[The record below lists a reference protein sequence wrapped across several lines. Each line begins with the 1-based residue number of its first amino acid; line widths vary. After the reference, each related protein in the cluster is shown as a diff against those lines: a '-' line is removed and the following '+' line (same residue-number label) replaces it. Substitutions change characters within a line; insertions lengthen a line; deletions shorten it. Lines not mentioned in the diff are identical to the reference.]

1 MVGGGFGGPLQR
13 LYDMCGRGQIGVTDT
28 EADDVDA
35 LLLNLPFEAVE
46 FREKIRPE
54 KGGQPRAGYPSLE
67 KESALRTSPWFITHL
82 LAPPKATRRAC
93 LFHAPARL

>member
-13 LYDMCGRGQIGVTDT
+13 LYDMCGGGQIGVTNT

-46 FREKIRPE
+46 FREEIR
-54 KGGQPRAGYPSLE
+54 R
-67 KESALRTSPWFITHL
+67 
-82 LAPPKATRRAC
+82 
-93 LFHAPARL
+93 